1 MPLFWDKSSP
11 LQKLLCL
18 LLLFPAVLSAQ
29 SARSAQSNAQ
39 RSLSLALRNTP
50 AVGIVLAVNSGKP
63 LAEVGEAAK
72 TSGAPGSILKP
83 FFLADA
89 LRNREILP
97 QTSVFCTRSL
107 HITDGPRDWNLACTH
122 PQTNIAFSAQQAVA
136 YSCNTYFAALADRLS
151 PAQATAILE
160 HYGVGQAHVP
170 ETREQKQLL
179 VLGLTGISVSAQQI
193 ARAYRKLAGELN
205 DDNLRPVR
213 DGLKESVAYGMAHN
227 ADVPGME
234 LAGKTGTVNNAGWFA
249 GIGAFNHE
257 PVVAVI
263 YLPQANGADAAR
275 LARSFFRP
283 LKTAPASAKDLTIEL
298 WTARSVTGLTA
309 TPLGGAGQP
318 IRFQSGA
325 PIKTFKFQGN
335 LRVQPDDAPGITA
348 AGDWTIVPRRDGLR
362 VLLTLPSEDY
372 VAAALRGEAAPD
384 EPMAS
389 LKAMAVA
396 IRTFALLNAGR
407 HQSEG
412 FDLCD
417 STHCQAL
424 RWDRTRPEIQEA
436 VRETAGETLWSGQER
451 LHVYYTQHCGGMS
464 EAASSV
470 WPGEQGG
477 DKPHPDPYC
486 LRRSPAQ
493 WHARISLQQLSTI
506 FHSQGWQMPSPIN
519 SIQVIRKTAT
529 GRAEL
534 LQVTGN
540 GPHAQLS
547 ASSFRFAVDRA
558 LGWNQLRSDWY
569 SIVVSGE
576 ALEIQGRGYGHGVG
590 LCQAGAYEMAKE
602 GRTESEILHFYFP
615 TATRGITTS
624 DSGWRTI
631 AGAGWTL
638 STVDPSTDLVSAG
651 NIAWAKAQSLFGS
664 PNPPVHPTVEEL
676 PTTELFR
683 QTTGEPGWMLA
694 STRGTSVFLQP
705 APVCRSNS
713 GDSEALLLHEFL
725 HVLVE
730 QQAGEKAP
738 LWLREG
744 LVEMLPGQPP
754 KGPIALPVGEVDT
767 MLAHPASPAASR
779 AAHQAAAQMAAR
791 LCSRYGMDAVRNFLR
806 SGVPSEANQNLR
818 TDSRSAA
825 Q

>member
-1 MPLFWDKSSP
+1 MPLLRENTSP
-11 LQKLLCL
+11 LQKLFWILF
-18 LLLFPAVLSAQ
+18 LFPGALSAQ
-29 SARSAQSNAQ
+29 TKAQSY
-39 RSLSLALRNTP
+39 LSLALRNTP
-50 AVGIVLAVNSGKP
+50 AIGIVLAVNSGKP
-63 LAEVGEAAK
+63 LAEVGDAVK
-72 TSGAPGSILKP
+72 PSGAPGSILKP
-83 FFLADA
+83 LFLAAA
-89 LRNREILP
+89 LRNRQILP

-122 PQTNIAFSAQQAVA
+122 PETGVAFTAQQAVA

-151 PAQATAILE
+151 PAQVTAILE
-160 HYGVGQAHVP
+160 HYSIGQARLP

-179 VLGLTGISVSAQQI
+179 VLGLTGVSVSPQQI

-205 DDNLRPVR
+205 DDHLQPVR

-234 LAGKTGTVNNAGWFA
+234 LAGKTGTVNNGGWYA
-249 GIGAFNHE
+249 SIGTFDHE
-257 PVVAVI
+257 PVVTVI
-263 YLPQANGADAAR
+263 YLSHGNGADAAR
-275 LARSFFRP
+275 LARSFFLP
-283 LKTAPASAKDLTIEL
+283 AKTAPASAQDLAVEL
-298 WTARSVTGLTA
+298 WTARSVTSLTA

-318 IRFQSGA
+318 VHLQWSSGS
-325 PIKTFKFQGN
+325 PMRTFKFKGS
-335 LRVQPDDAPGITA
+335 LRVQPDDAPGIAA
-348 AGDWTIVPRRDGLR
+348 AGDWTILPRRDGLR

-389 LKAMAVA
+389 LKAMAVV

-407 HQSEG
+407 HQSDG

-436 VRETAGETLWSGQER
+436 VRETAGETLWSGQDR

-464 EAASSV
+464 EEASSV
-470 WPGEQGG
+470 WPAEHGG

-493 WHARISLQQLSTI
+493 WHARISLQQLSAI
-506 FHSQGWQMPSPIN
+506 FRSQGWQMPSPIN
-519 SIQVIRKTAT
+519 AIRVIGKTAT

-534 LQVTGN
+534 LQVTGA
-540 GPHAQLS
+540 GPSAQLS
-547 ASSFRFAVDRA
+547 ASSFRFAVDRT

-569 SIVVSGE
+569 SIVVSGGI
-576 ALEIQGRGYGHGVG
+576 LEIQGRGYGHGIG
-590 LCQAGAYEMAKE
+590 LCQAGAYEMASE
-602 GRTESEILHFYFP
+602 GRTDSEILHFYFP
-615 TATRGITTS
+615 AAARGITP
-624 DSGWRTI
+624 SGGSWRTI

-638 STVDPSTDLVSAG
+638 ATVDPSTNLVSAG
-651 NIAWAKAQSLFGS
+651 NAAWAKAQSLFGS
-664 PNPPVHPTVEEL
+664 PNPPVHPTVQEL

-705 APVCRSNS
+705 AQVRRSNS
-713 GDSEALLLHEFL
+713 GAQDSDDLLLHEFL

-744 LVEMLPGQPP
+744 LVEMLASQPP
-754 KGPIALPVGEVDT
+754 RERTALPAVEVDA
-767 MLAHPASPAASR
+767 MLAHPGSPAASR
-779 AAHQAAAQMAAR
+779 AAHQAAAQMAA
-791 LCSRYGMDAVRNFLR
+791 LLFSRYGMAAMRNFLR
-806 SGVPSEANQNLR
+806 TGVPSEANQDLGINN
-818 TDSRSAA
+818 RSAA